1 MKAIKDCTVN
11 GDDTKFSFGRSQ
23 ATTTK
28 TVWINTKLK
37 MDIIDS
43 HWGYGGQVPTLYAEY
58 NTIDKNGNMIAESK
72 TITSGNVSFTSS
84 VLTAS
89 EAAKYTYENI
99 ITIDSWNPKEY
110 METPLAAP
118 TNVNLSGNT
127 LTWDAVS
134 GAAGYLIFMNGNYA
148 GQTTD
153 TTVTLTN
160 TDESNIYT
168 VKTVSQYGTVSE

>member
-1 MKAIKDCTVN
+1 
-11 GDDTKFSFGRSQ
+11 
-23 ATTTK
+23 
-28 TVWINTKLK
+28 

-72 TITSGNVSFTSS
+72 T

>member
-1 MKAIKDCTVN
+1 MEPERV
-11 GDDTKFSFGRSQ
+11 
-23 ATTTK
+23 
-28 TVWINTKLK
+28 
-37 MDIIDS
+37 
-43 HWGYGGQVPTLYAEY
+43 YG
-58 NTIDKNGNMIAESK
+58 NS
-72 TITSGNVSFTSS
+72 
-84 VLTAS
+84 
-89 EAAKYTYENI
+89 
-99 ITIDSWNPKEY
+99 
-110 METPLAAP
+110 LAAP

>member
-1 MKAIKDCTVN
+1 
-11 GDDTKFSFGRSQ
+11 
-23 ATTTK
+23 
-28 TVWINTKLK
+28 
-37 MDIIDS
+37 
-43 HWGYGGQVPTLYAEY
+43 
-58 NTIDKNGNMIAESK
+58 
-72 TITSGNVSFTSS
+72 
-84 VLTAS
+84 
-89 EAAKYTYENI
+89 
-99 ITIDSWNPKEY
+99 

-160 TDESNIYT
+160 TDEKQYLYSENCKPVRYSKRI
-168 VKTVSQYGTVSE
+168 KTN

>member
-1 MKAIKDCTVN
+1 M
-11 GDDTKFSFGRSQ
+11 R
-23 ATTTK
+23 
-28 TVWINTKLK
+28 
-37 MDIIDS
+37 
-43 HWGYGGQVPTLYAEY
+43 
-58 NTIDKNGNMIAESK
+58 
-72 TITSGNVSFTSS
+72 
-84 VLTAS
+84 
-89 EAAKYTYENI
+89 I